1 MKINALS
8 DRNIDLLMLLDQK
21 KEISSRSQQLYG
33 GLGFYA
39 AKRFLV
45 GMDLVED
52 SYTNE
57 EREKIIKLTERGKKL
72 VEQIKKVEEILK

>member
-8 DRNIDLLMLLDQK
+8 DKNIDLLMLLDQK
-21 KEISSRSQQLYG
+21 KEITSRTQQLYG

-39 AKRFLV
+39 AKRLLV
-45 GMDLVED
+45 GMNLVED

-57 EREKIIKLTERGKKL
+57 DREKIIKLTERGKKIVDL
-72 VEQIKKVEEILK
+72 IKKIEEVLK